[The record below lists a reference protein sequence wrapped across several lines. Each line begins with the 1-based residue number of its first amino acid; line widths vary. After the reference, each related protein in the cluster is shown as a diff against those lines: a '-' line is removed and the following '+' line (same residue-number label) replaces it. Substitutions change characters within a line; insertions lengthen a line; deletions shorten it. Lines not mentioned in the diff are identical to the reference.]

1 MKRVLKTIGIILG
14 FLILLVLVVA
24 GIGILL
30 GRNRTTRSYDIPVA
44 SITIPTDESASA
56 RGEHLAEAIIG
67 CSGCHGAGLGGDPTF
82 IDDPALGKLPAP
94 NLTSGAAGIG
104 ATYSDEDWV
113 RAIRHGVAPDGT
125 PLIAMPAQHLNH
137 LSEADL
143 AALIAYVKQLPPID
157 SAETEEALT
166 PLAYLL
172 ITAGQLDSLLP
183 VESLD
188 HETPF
193 TNPPAEAANAEY
205 GEYLMN
211 ISVCQ
216 DCHGEDLHGGQ
227 AGPNE
232 PIAPDI
238 TQSGNL
244 QLWSEADFIT
254 LMRTGVTPDGEQVI
268 DFMPWRAYA
277 NMNDIELQAMWAYL
291 QTK

>member
-1 MKRVLKTIGIILG
+1 MKKLLKIAGTILAI
-14 FLILLVLVVA
+14 LILLIVVVG
-24 GIGILL
+24 GIAYAL
-30 GRNRTTRSYDIPVA
+30 GRGRTTRTYDIPVA
-44 SITIPTDESASA
+44 GIIIPTDSATIA
-56 RGEHLAEAIIG
+56 RGEHLSEAIIG
-67 CSGCHGAGLGGDPTF
+67 CSACHGAGLGGEPAF
-82 IDDPALGKLPAP
+82 IDDSALGKIPAP
-94 NLTSGAAGIG
+94 NLTSGNAGIG

-113 RAIRHGVAPDGT
+113 RAIRHGVGPDGK
-125 PLIAMPAQHLNH
+125 PLMVMPAQHLIH

-157 SAETEEALT
+157 STETEKALA

-172 ITAGQLDSLLP
+172 ITAGQLDSMLP
-183 VESLD
+183 VESID

-193 TNPPAEAANAEY
+193 TNPPAEAANVEY

-216 DCHGEDLHGGQ
+216 DCHGADLHGGQ
-227 AGPNE
+227 AGPND
-232 PIAPDI
+232 PFSPDI

-254 LMRTGVTPDGEQVI
+254 LMRTGITPDGKQVI

-277 NMNDIELQAMWAYL
+277 NLTDTELQAMWAYL
-291 QTK
+291 QTQ